1 VIVTTAQRLAL
12 VPWPAQVASSDAEYG
27 LGEGTS
33 IVATAGTESI
43 AAMLHDELATATGL
57 PLPVANEAATDVI
70 SLEIDSSL
78 PHEGYRLQVGA
89 DGVRIAG
96 GDQAGVFYGT
106 RTLLQLLPTQAFGQG
121 ADGVSWT
128 VAAVDITD
136 QPAFGWRG
144 SMLDVGRHF
153 RTKEFVLRYLD
164 LLAMHKLNVLHFHI
178 SEDQGWRVEIRRY
191 PKLTEVG
198 AWRSETLI
206 GRPHRQDPSQDKYD
220 GIRHGGFYTQDEIRE
235 IVAYAAERF
244 ITVVPE
250 IDVPGH
256 SQAAIAAY
264 PELGNTGEQ
273 LEVGKGW
280 GIIENVLNV
289 EESTVEFYKNVFDE
303 LFELFP
309 STFIHVGGDECP
321 KTQWKTSPRAQERM
335 RELGFTD
342 EDELQSWF
350 ITQLDAHFTAKGRRL
365 VGWDEILEGGLAPG
379 ATVMS
384 WRGEEGGINAAK
396 AGHDVIMTPT
406 SHVYFD
412 YYQSQDT
419 ESEPLAIGGYLPL
432 EKVYGYQ
439 PVPEALA
446 EVADRVLG
454 SQFQLWSEYM
464 PTEEQVEYMA
474 FPRGCALAEVVW
486 TSERPTYADFLD
498 RLRVHLERLD
508 QLNVHYRPLD

>member
-1 VIVTTAQRLAL
+1 MTTAQRPAL
-12 VPWPAQVASSDAEYG
+12 VPWPAQIASSDAEYV
-27 LGEGTS
+27 LGPGTS
-33 IVATAGTESI
+33 IVANPGTESI
-43 AAMLHDELATATGL
+43 AALLHDELAAATGL
-57 PLPVANEAATDVI
+57 PLQITNGVTTDAI
-70 SLEIDSSL
+70 TLAIDDSL

-89 DGVRIAG
+89 DGVRIEG
-96 GDQAGVFYGT
+96 GDRPGVFYGT
-106 RTLLQLLPTQAFGQG
+106 RTLRQLLPTQAFGQG
-121 ADGVSWT
+121 NQNVSWT
-128 VAAVDITD
+128 VPGVDIAD

-153 RTKEFVLRYLD
+153 RTKEFVLRYID
-164 LLAMHKLNVLHFHI
+164 LLAMHKMNVLHFHI

-191 PKLTEVG
+191 PRLTEIG

-206 GRPHRQDPSQDKYD
+206 GRPNQQDPSQDKYD
-220 GIRHGGFYTQDEIRE
+220 GVPHGGFYTQDDIRE
-235 IVAYAAERF
+235 IVAYAAERCV
-244 ITVVPE
+244 TVVPE

-289 EESTVEFYKNVFDE
+289 EDSTVEFYKNVFDE

-321 KTQWKTSPRAQERM
+321 KTQWKNSPRAQERM

-342 EDELQSWF
+342 EDQLQSWF
-350 ITQLDAHFTAKGRRL
+350 ITQLDQHFTAKGRRL

-396 AGHDVIMTPT
+396 AGHDVIMAPT
-406 SHVYFD
+406 SYVYFD
-412 YYQSQDT
+412 YYQSQNT

-432 EKVYGYQ
+432 QHVYEYQ
-439 PVPEALA
+439 PVPNELA
-446 EVADRVLG
+446 DIADRVLG

-486 TSERPTYADFLD
+486 TPERPSYEDFLD
-498 RLRVHLERLD
+498 RLRVHVERLD
-508 QLNVHYRPLD
+508 QLGVNYRALD